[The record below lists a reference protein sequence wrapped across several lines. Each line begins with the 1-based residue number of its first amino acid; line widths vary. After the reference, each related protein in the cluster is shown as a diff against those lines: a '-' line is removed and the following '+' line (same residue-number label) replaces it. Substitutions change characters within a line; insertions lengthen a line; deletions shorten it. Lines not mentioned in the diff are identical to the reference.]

1 VTSPERLQHRS
12 FTSLLDH
19 LANESLDDDYAVV
32 ARRHAGT
39 APPPG
44 DAAGPAAGTATARR
58 GSAFNGPIVVVVLAV
73 FGVMIGVSALLTS
86 KQAPV
91 VDQQRAELVR
101 ALQQQQEQLD
111 GERAAVRRLRTAT
124 ARLRQQDRAVAVE
137 SSRVLGRSAA
147 LQVIAA
153 STPVVGAGIVVT
165 VDDAPGTISP
175 ASQGAVRDSDLQ
187 ALANGLWTAGAEAMA
202 INGYRL
208 GPGTAIRLAGDAITV
223 NYRSLEAPYTIEAIG
238 NPDTLPAAFAET
250 QGGQLMASLKNNL
263 RIGFTVRTAG
273 RLSLAANTREHVR
286 YATPEA
292 GGD

>member
-1 VTSPERLQHRS
+1 VTSPESPQRRS

-19 LANESLDDDYAVV
+19 LASESLDDDYAVV
-32 ARRHAGT
+32 ARRHAAA
-39 APPPG
+39 APSAG
-44 DAAGPAAGTATARR
+44 QAAGPPVGAATGRR
-58 GSAFNGPIVVVVLAV
+58 GTAFNGPIVLLVLVV

-111 GERAAVRRLRTAT
+111 EERAALRRLRTAT
-124 ARLRQQDRAVAVE
+124 ARLRQQDRAVAAE
-137 SSRVLGRSAA
+137 SSRVLARSAA
-147 LQVIAA
+147 LQVLAA
-153 STPVVGAGIVVT
+153 SVPVVGAGIVVT
-165 VDDAPGTISP
+165 VDDAPGSIPP

-187 ALANGLWTAGAEAMA
+187 ALVNGLWTAGAEAVA

-223 NYRSLEAPYTIEAIG
+223 NYRSLEAPYTVEAIG

-250 QGGQLMASLKNNL
+250 QGGQLMASLRSNL
-263 RIGFTVRTAG
+263 RIGFSVRTTG